1 MKVMRLITNKNLNM
15 PKAELIGQCASMYL
29 CVSAMH
35 LRWAVEGVS
44 VQDRLDHDEG
54 LGQVLPVE
62 LVAVVGTLVRT
73 VVEHLQKR

>member
-1 MKVMRLITNKNLNM
+1 
-15 PKAELIGQCASMYL
+15 MYS
-29 CVSAMH
+29 CVSALH

-62 LVAVVGTLVRT
+62 LVAIVGALVRA
-73 VVEHLQKR
+73 VVKHLQER